1 MGPEHFWW
9 GGWGMF
15 PMIMPITMLIIAL
28 IMIYLLFGR
37 GGPRSPG
44 WENDERRSPRSR
56 ESESAIEILKKR
68 YARGEISREDFEQMR
83 KDLED

>member
-1 MGPEHFWW
+1 
-9 GGWGMF
+9 
-15 PMIMPITMLIIAL
+15 MIMPITMLIIAL
-28 IMIYLLFGR
+28 IIIYLLFGR

-44 WENDERRSPRSR
+44 WEDDERRPSRSR